1 MLFLRLQRVRSY
13 AEEVERSLLRAY
25 ARYHKKKKRRS
36 ENEKRD
42 WKQESRLLGQKR
54 R

>member
-13 AEEVERSLLRAY
+13 AEEVERRLLRAY
-25 ARYHKKKKRRS
+25 ARYRKKKQRS

-42 WKQESRLLGQKR
+42 WEQESRLLGQKR